1 MSTSATTTASFRDPW
16 LAREAQKV
24 VDSYLAD
31 VSSAPPQFSALPQAQ
46 RDQYIARFRAAL
58 LDDKG
63 LNDYCRKQRVRRFDQ
78 LQAALRPYKPF
89 LPHVQP
95 QALSTLLGGLLDA
108 TAATLSHADLVTGI
122 MRLLAGEKYLRR
134 AKATASQVERVDA
147 QEQGKAEKQTTTLL
161 QRLQQ
166 AERNFDKYGYA
177 RAIGRRIAAYLRAIR
192 TNTPESI
199 TRARYLWNELQGSLY
214 GWQAANGSKEIHS
227 LRKRVVPGKDKA
239 MHLFL
244 SQGYE
249 PTTGSGGIYPPAKTW
264 TEAPAVLR
272 TWNVNWQGGV
282 LTAAMWLY
290 EANNRSLSLADFLA
304 VMGAAGYADDDTL
317 TALFGQSDIPA
328 TWCVTGDNLD
338 TLTPAATF
346 TKSGNLFRHHES
358 LTKFYGAYDRKV
370 ASTLAARDAAATPAE
385 AAALEATIDPA
396 HLRVR
401 KIAAATQQLSAM
413 KSLLKN
419 VGTDW
424 NDLAAELTPRDPW
437 VPLAVLS
444 AYVSNRCQF
453 PWPVWNRLYRHP
465 DSTVHGAYSGYR
477 QNSSRS
483 PDAALGG
490 ESPGDAP
497 WFYPAHMAP
506 PQRYDYS
513 NREPGRY
520 SPERF
525 VSHYPNVG
533 ALDFPLGAY
542 DPTERRIADGQVWSD
557 RVQYKYGQGNNDYR
571 GGAQW
576 TRLTNF
582 TQIRGFTPWRL
593 EVVRLSDESGNLSGI
608 FAYRTFD
615 WYSHEVEHGED
626 YAAIRDLYKL
636 PTESEARFKDRLI
649 AHNGSCNLTPVTDD
663 EEGSWATRDERFR
676 CEGDYQNP
684 IHTLLAGD
692 SIEGTLIK
700 VPRIIPSDLFR
711 RGGGGRGKVDAK
723 GKLKLPSFGYKTPIQ
738 AAPAVEIGVS
748 PISMLFLAYINN
760 DYSIVPLG
768 ITRPF
773 FDRKILYRIMTGLSA
788 GEPARPAPPR
798 TVPIMAAWY
807 DAIDA
812 VRARII
818 HALYAE
824 PWRNADGYFSNMEP
838 PADAIEAAE
847 AATKEYTGTE
857 VEVEIKTTDPVTGAV
872 TITLEKTT
880 VQRNPGLIPRSSDAA
895 SDLFGYGN
903 YRFSLGLLTRICA
916 SKGDVVLTRDPEDNS
931 VLDQRIGTRL
941 WKAEID
947 SDVPDPLTGGVGGQ
961 VVRVAKEV
969 KGRLKQRRIEEFSSL
984 FTTDF
989 LAYLAKPTTTDGVDK
1004 RAGFRDAIED
1014 NYNRVWSG
1022 YFDASQYH
1030 KDLYDPWKQL
1040 PDPERVDRE
1049 GDPLPPALSD
1059 HVVRWGRDAIEGEA
1073 EPPAVLSAPGTTPKR
1088 LYDFQSTAAFRL
1100 DDKQGGLLAFDVG
1113 VGKTHTA
1120 MAAVGW
1126 AKQRGHV
1133 RRPMFVVPKSIKL
1146 KWWKDLRET
1155 FPDWNIAVLG
1165 LTLRPPQTVDDLS
1178 AKRRKELTTVTAAFQ
1193 TAFLAVGGYSIDAA
1207 AIAGGSPDANAAAS
1221 KAAFG
1226 WLVRGGSPSAYLP
1239 PQVTA
1244 ALSPKVAALTRSP
1257 IALSWCKD
1265 SADTLTQKMADFC
1278 NGYYDVMLTDEYDFK
1293 NIGVNEDAVVGHLL
1307 RASGSRYTI
1316 YRKAF
1321 SKAQTAP
1328 GTALRKN
1335 VVVAL
1340 SYINA
1345 EDDVSKAKFLRATL
1359 DDDVPPLVGTDNP
1372 PLWPWCPNPMQT
1384 AFPYTD
1390 AVQAYI
1396 ATALID
1402 YAGKWDAEFWRQ
1414 TARAFFAEQLQLP
1427 RSQRW
1432 TPALVAFRKLLLPPM
1447 EEEPDN
1453 EFSGDPA
1460 SWTIEPDDVPEE
1472 ESGRTPFAIELTEAL
1487 VTTLDAV
1494 GVPIPLAKG
1503 TAVKTGDTLPLVYP
1517 AVGVIPGKDYY
1528 PDGVTI
1534 PRSKGQYAQVCYH
1547 TGRLVLK
1554 PINLAPSYDPST
1566 GLLVDEGG
1574 YPDTGLPAKLTAKDA
1589 AEAMAAYIN
1598 ANPGAAITVGLG
1610 AAGVRAVPSM
1620 SPVSKGKGKNRSRL
1634 AQKWART
1641 LAPDADN
1648 PNKTGVGRDAKTVY
1662 PEVEG
1667 RGSRRRLRTLS
1678 ESRAKIPALYYAQPN
1693 PKVPPSILWDAT
1705 REQIA
1710 SGVRSLGVDCLVI
1723 DEAHGYKGLFTPMSR
1738 GGKVEYLGGGTTSTK
1753 AWVMDYFTSAVKAR
1767 GGRVMLLTATPAKQ
1781 SPLDFYNTIQYIG
1794 APGLG
1799 GDANLFSQFF
1809 IATPEQF
1816 ISRFVRIEDRVVI
1829 NAKGEARRAPA
1840 ASAFINLT
1848 REFGEVFRRYADR
1861 KTVAD
1866 VKALR
1871 GKTVTWELHGR
1882 PQYAEGGLDK
1892 RRGYQGPCFFDAA
1905 EIDPVTGKLPRVT
1918 EIEIP
1923 GFNPTLALS
1932 EGLTNPR
1939 FRIRTGEGSAD
1950 YGIGQPGDTVLRATR
1965 DYRWNAATNTGYV
1978 NVYPPVP
1985 VEARDE
1991 ESRKGED
1998 WAIYV
2003 NARVPLAP
2011 IPAKPLVNMD
2021 DYQRGLY
2028 ESYQRALSR
2037 MYLYDTKLERV
2048 EVGGTNMEITRD
2060 TIFARLSRVALH
2072 PELEIVE
2079 TKSGAE
2085 IEIEEDDS
2093 EAEEGEEVEA
2103 TPTPAVTERYTYGLA
2118 LSLDPMLDAFQ
2129 SVVNAQSMSGA
2140 LDADPDE
2147 DEADE
2152 DDESDTISKGGKKGL
2167 NGSVPVENDE
2177 YTQLANAR
2185 ARLRYNRAI
2194 NMKAGMTEEEWEDEP
2209 SILDERPVKG
2219 DPNTMIHPTNGE
2231 DMKLADAIFNDQLKD
2246 TERAKL
2252 AVKFWNSDF
2261 MHADGTN
2268 GAYFSKDAIKPFLP
2282 AKVWTGYKPPK
2293 RASRGTKR
2301 RRVGVLDGK
2310 MITAQRRVQMAEGK
2324 HVGSV
2329 DVDIPVLNAGSTVN
2343 PFSSRTLGIADRVT
2357 SQALSDERNPSMGGV
2372 TCGNLIFVD
2381 NLFFQAWLT
2390 VTICRF
2396 QATAYALDAEVA
2408 AYAKECADAGEDPKP
2423 KYLLGLINYYF
2434 AEWNPYFTVRTIL
2447 LRAFPAVN
2455 VHTDDTENLAGRP
2468 GGNDPTLDTTSRVV
2482 RYVLGKVY
2490 DGYENPTASLA
2501 DTEGRYKNARGDAA
2515 VSVPRF
2521 WGVVSGTK
2529 TAPSRS
2535 TFLAANP
2542 VVVYR
2547 QRWADAAE
2555 RICVMNAETAPATA
2569 RETLAQQFN
2578 GEYVGEEVPITDD
2591 KGNPLLD
2598 ENGNAVVR
2606 DEYEAIRAPKYDVVI
2621 ANEVAYEGID
2631 LQQRTCRIIHADTP
2645 WTPSAFIQR
2654 NGRAVRQGN
2663 LYKQVDIFVFLT
2675 QNTVDYYR
2683 IQSIERKR
2691 SWLDSALDTQRG
2703 DYPMSD
2709 DEKDLLLLA
2718 VKSCHPDD
2726 KERLGEIVKRKLRAI
2741 ENERRN
2747 RDFNGVKGKLNAA
2760 AGWRRRLAYQ
2770 TVDPVG
2776 YGAVID
2782 QSTTLLRS
2790 TLNEAETMGGKDL
2803 GGQGIY
2809 GYQYKPSYFT
2819 VCARTL
2825 NNAQGSVARPNIFP
2839 REGEPRTESPEV
2851 PLVEDALY
2859 GAWLYK
2865 EEIDILLA
2873 GDQIPYS
2880 DKYMPS
2886 YNNEPRKYRDLAGY
2900 AYTES
2905 AEGRKYAVRDPER
2918 EDDAHRPAYF
2928 VPIFW
2933 TGRVNEMD
2941 PLKGTAGGTF
2951 VGVLD
2956 FWSGFDNGPRHY
2968 SAPAPLR
2975 EPKWTTEPFSDFN
2988 SRVNA
2993 WDLQQWFP
3001 ARGEVGENIVHGAA
3015 CAVIPA
3021 TYSEVTA
3028 WAARVGMVIPSGLT
3042 ALQDRYGFRPGRLGY
3057 ASSDWIE
3064 AHGESLHFDVLRHIV
3079 GLLDRGHSGIE
3090 DTYFP
3095 FSEDGKLNVI
3105 KGSRFARQE
3114 SMAKRLV
3121 RFPLQIAGMRA
3132 LGNEPPTVAD
3142 ATTALAAA
3150 EAEYAAQKTV
3160 RVEAGKALTAA
3171 KNAIDKA
3178 EAAVIRHTAAMEAA
3192 QVALEADT
3200 APLRQAVADAIAAI
3214 PTEVTAEQAGLAAAS
3229 QEAEDSRRA
3238 VKTLEGVAGVVV
3250 PAELVAKVAVDEAA
3264 VAKAQVKLDKAL
3276 AAAQAKVD
3284 KANQRLDKASDAAN
3298 AKLDKA
3304 TVARAEAEAEGVQ
3317 ATADKAAAE
3326 ATLDTV
3332 RVTEEAAKVARDEAQ
3347 DNVVLAGAANNH
3359 LILPG
3364 RAGYTEFLT
3373 LARECQAVK
3382 NATSNAGEV
3391 TGREILEVFQTW
3403 FTGSTRKPREDWWGT
3418 PEHPSPLYE
3427 SAAALVAQETEERIG
3442 AAADA
3447 RVAQGGARKK
3457 LIVMINGPEGRVPR
3471 PGIRAGT
3478 LRPGVLIVDPDDS
3491 EASVY
3496 RVSKA
3501 TPSHNAET
3509 REIEVTIE
3517 ATFVGQWDT
3526 DPLEPAYR
3534 TDTSTFVVDANHP
3547 YGDAQGY
3554 LTDESAAWKSGVYGQ
3569 KR

>member
-1 MSTSATTTASFRDPW
+1 MSTTPATTASFRDPW
-16 LAREAQKV
+16 LAQEAKKV

-31 VSSAPPQFSALPQAQ
+31 VSTAPPQFSALPLAQ
-46 RDQYIARFRAAL
+46 RDQYIADFRAAL
-58 LDDKG
+58 LADKG
-63 LNDYCRKQRVRRFDQ
+63 LNAYCKDQRIRRFDQ
-78 LQAALRPYKPF
+78 LQAALRPYQPF

-95 QALSTLLGGLLDA
+95 PALQALLGGLLNA
-108 TAATLSHADLVTGI
+108 TAATLTHADLVTGI
-122 MRLLAGEKYLRR
+122 MRLRAGEKYLRR
-134 AKATASQVERVDA
+134 AKSAASQAERVEA
-147 QEQGKAEKQTTTLL
+147 QEQGKAAKQTTTLL

-239 MHLFL
+239 LHLFL

-249 PTTGSGGIYPPAKTW
+249 PTTGSGGIYPPAQTW

-272 TWNVNWQGGV
+272 TWNTNWQGGV
-282 LTAAMWLY
+282 LAAAMWLY
-290 EANNRSLSLADFLA
+290 EANNRALSLADFLA
-304 VMGAAGYADDDTL
+304 IMGAGGYADDDTL

-346 TKSGNLFRHHES
+346 TKSGNLFRHHAS
-358 LTKFYGAYDRKV
+358 LTKHYGAYDRKV
-370 ASTLAARDAAATPAE
+370 ASTLAARDEAATPAE

-419 VGTDW
+419 VGTEW
-424 NDLAAELTPRDPW
+424 SDLAAELTPRDPW

-465 DSTVHGAYSGYR
+465 DSTVHGAFSGHR
-477 QNSSRS
+477 QGRSRS
-483 PDAALGG
+483 PDVSLGG
-490 ESPGDAP
+490 ESPGDTP
-497 WFYPAHMAP
+497 WFYPAHLAP
-506 PQRYDYS
+506 PSRYDYS
-513 NREPGRY
+513 NREPGRFD
-520 SPERF
+520 PEQF
-525 VSHYPNVG
+525 VTSYPDQSR
-533 ALDFPLGAY
+533 LDYPLGAY
-542 DPTERRIADGQVWSD
+542 DPTERRIEGGQVWSD

-576 TRLTNF
+576 TRLTDL
-582 TQIRGFTPWRL
+582 TQVRGFTPWRL

-615 WYSHEVEHGED
+615 WYNHEVEPGED

-636 PTESEARFKDRLI
+636 PTETEARFKDRLI
-649 AHNGSCNLTPVTDD
+649 AHNGPCNLTAD
-663 EEGSWATRDERFR
+663 EEGAWATRDERFR

-692 SIEGTLIK
+692 SIEGAMIR
-700 VPRIIPSDLFR
+700 VPRIIPNDLFR
-711 RGGGGRGKVDAK
+711 RAGGGRGKVDKK

-738 AAPAVEIGVS
+738 TAPAVEIGVS

-760 DYSIVPLG
+760 DYSTVPRG

-773 FDRKILYRIMTGLSA
+773 FNRKVLYRLMTGRSA
-788 GEPARPAPPR
+788 GEPSLPSAPR
-798 TVPIMAAWY
+798 TVPIMAAHY
-807 DAIDA
+807 AAVDA

-818 HALYAE
+818 GALYDE

-838 PADAIEAAE
+838 PANAIEAAE

-857 VEVEIKTTDPVTGAV
+857 VEVEVKTIDPVTGAV
-872 TITLEKTT
+872 TTTMEQTT
-880 VQRNPGLIPRSSDAA
+880 VQRNPGLIPRNSTAA
-895 SDLFGYGN
+895 DEFFGHGN

-916 SKGDVVLTRDPEDNS
+916 SKGDVVLERDPEDNS
-931 VLDQRIGTRL
+931 IISQQIGTRL

-947 SDVPDPLTGGVGGQ
+947 VGVPDPLTGGVGGQ
-961 VVRVAKEV
+961 VVRVAREL

-984 FTTDF
+984 FVKDF
-989 LAYLAKPTTTDGVDK
+989 LAYLAKPTATDTPDK
-1004 RAGFRDAIED
+1004 RATFRAAVED
-1014 NYNRVWSG
+1014 NYNAVWSG

-1030 KDLYDPWKQL
+1030 PDLYDPWKQL

-1049 GDPLPPALSD
+1049 GDPMPPALSD
-1059 HVVRWGRDAIEGEA
+1059 HVVRWGRDAVEGEA

-1126 AKQRGHV
+1126 AKQRGHI

-1155 FPDWNIAVLG
+1155 YPDWNIAVLG
-1165 LTLRPPQTVDDLS
+1165 LTLRPPQAVGDLS
-1178 AKRRKELTTVTAAFQ
+1178 AKRRKDLTTTTAAFQ
-1193 TAFLAVGGYSIDAA
+1193 AAFLAVGGYSVDAT
-1207 AIAGGSPDANAAAS
+1207 AIAGGASDAHAAAT

-1239 PQVTA
+1239 SQVTA
-1244 ALSPKVAALTRSP
+1244 ALTPKVAALARNP

-1265 SADTLTQKMADFC
+1265 SPDTLTQKMADFC

-1307 RASGSRYTI
+1307 RASGSRYTL

-1340 SYINA
+1340 SYTHA
-1345 EDDVSKAKFLRATL
+1345 EDDVSKARFLRATL
-1359 DDDVPPLVGTDNP
+1359 DDDVPPLPGTDTP
-1372 PLWPWCPNPMQT
+1372 PLWPWCPNPMQDV
-1384 AFPYTD
+1384 FPYID

-1453 EFSGDPA
+1453 AFSGDPA

-1472 ESGRTPFAIELTEAL
+1472 ESGRAPFAVELSETLITA
-1487 VTTLDAV
+1487 LDAA
-1494 GVPIPLAKG
+1494 GVAIPLAKG
-1503 TAVKTGDTLPLVYP
+1503 TAVEAGDTLPLVYP

-1534 PRSKGQYAQVCYH
+1534 PKSKGQYAQACYY

-1554 PINLAPSYDPST
+1554 AINLAPTYDPAT
-1566 GLLVDEGG
+1566 GLMVNEGG
-1574 YPDTGLPAKLTAKDA
+1574 WPDTGLPAKLPAKDA

-1598 ANPGAAITVGLG
+1598 ANPGAAVTVGLG
-1610 AAGVRAVPSM
+1610 SAGVRVVPSM
-1620 SPVSKGKGKNRSRL
+1620 TAIKTKSKRAL

-1641 LAPDADN
+1641 LAPDADK
-1648 PNKTGVGRDAKTVY
+1648 PEKSGSGRDAKTVY
-1662 PEVEG
+1662 LEVEG

-1678 ESRAKIPALYYAQPN
+1678 ELRAKIPALYYAQPN

-1705 REQIA
+1705 REQIEA
-1710 SGVRSLGVDCLVI
+1710 GVRSLGVDCLVI

-1866 VKALR
+1866 VPALR
-1871 GKTVTWELHGR
+1871 GKTVTWLVNGHKHH
-1882 PQYAEGGLDK
+1882 AEGGLDK
-1892 RRGYQGPCFFDAA
+1892 RQGYQGPCFFDAA
-1905 EIDPVTGKLPRVT
+1905 EIDPVTGKLPHVT
-1918 EIEIP
+1918 KIEIP
-1923 GFNPTLALS
+1923 GFNPTLALH
-1932 EGLTNPR
+1932 EGLTDPR

-1965 DYRWNAATNTGYV
+1965 DYGWNAVSNTGYV

-1998 WAIYV
+1998 WAVYV
-2003 NARVPLAP
+2003 NAKVPLAP

-2021 DYQRGLY
+2021 DIQRALY

-2048 EVGGTNMEITRD
+2048 KVGGTNMEITRD
-2060 TIFARLSRVALH
+2060 TIFSRLSRVALH

-2079 TKSGAE
+2079 TKGGAE

-2093 EAEEGEEVEA
+2093 EAEEGEEIEA
-2103 TPTPAVTERYTYGLA
+2103 TPSPAVTERYTYGLA

-2129 SVVNAQSMSGA
+2129 SVVNAQSMSGS
-2140 LDADPDE
+2140 LPADPDE
-2147 DEADE
+2147 DDSGPLDAD
-2152 DDESDTISKGGKKGL
+2152 DDDDDAPRKGGKKGL

-2177 YTQLANAR
+2177 YTQLTDAR

-2194 NMKAGMTEEEWEDEP
+2194 NMKAGMTEEDWEDEP
-2209 SILDERPVKG
+2209 SVLDERPVKG
-2219 DPNTMIHPTNGE
+2219 DPATMIHPTNGE
-2231 DMKLADAIFNDQLKD
+2231 DLTLADAIFNDQLKD
-2246 TERAKL
+2246 SQRSTLARKL
-2252 AVKFWNSDF
+2252 WNIDF
-2261 MHADGTN
+2261 VHKDGTN
-2268 GAYFSKDAIKPFLP
+2268 GAYFGKDAIKPFLP

-2293 RASRGTKR
+2293 RKSRSAKR
-2301 RRVGVLDGK
+2301 RRIGVLDGK
-2310 MITAQRRVQMAEGK
+2310 MLTAQRRVQMAEGK

-2329 DVDIPVLNAGSTVN
+2329 DVDIPVLNAGVTVN

-2357 SQALSDERNPSMGGV
+2357 SQALSDERNPSMGEV

-2390 VTICRF
+2390 VTLCRF

-2408 AYAKECADAGEDPKP
+2408 AYAKACADAGENPKV
-2423 KYLLGLINYYF
+2423 KYLLNLINYYF
-2434 AEWNPYFTVRTIL
+2434 AAWNPYFTVRTIL
-2447 LRAFPAVN
+2447 LRAFPAAN
-2455 VHTDDTENLAGRP
+2455 VHTDDTDNLAGRP

-2482 RYVLGKVY
+2482 RYTLGKVY

-2501 DTEGRYKNARGDAA
+2501 DTEGRYKNARGEPD
-2515 VSVPRF
+2515 VSVPAF
-2521 WGVVSGTK
+2521 WGVVSGTRK
-2529 TAPSRS
+2529 APSRP
-2535 TFLAANP
+2535 TYLTANP

-2547 QRWADAAE
+2547 QRWAETAE
-2555 RICVMNAETAPATA
+2555 RICVMNAETAPATV

-2578 GEYVGEEVPITDD
+2578 GEYIGEEVPITDD
-2591 KGNPLLD
+2591 QGNPLLD
-2598 ENGNAVVR
+2598 DKGNAVVR

-2663 LYKQVDIFVFLT
+2663 LYKRVDIFVFLT

-2726 KERLGEIVKRKLRAI
+2726 KERLSEIVKRKLRAI

-2747 RDFNGVKGKLNAA
+2747 RDFNGVKGKLLAA

-2776 YGAVID
+2776 YKAVID
-2782 QSTTLLRS
+2782 QSTALLRS

-2803 GGQGIY
+2803 GGAGIY
-2809 GYQYKPSYFT
+2809 GYQYAPSYFT

-2839 REGEPRTESPEV
+2839 REGEPRMESPQV

-2865 EEIDILLA
+2865 EEIDLLLA
-2873 GDQIPYS
+2873 GESIPYRN
-2880 DKYMPS
+2880 DYLTS
-2886 YNNEPRKYRDLAGY
+2886 YNREPRKYTAVVQY

-2905 AEGRKYAVRDPER
+2905 VEGRKYAVRDPER
-2918 EDDAHRPAYF
+2918 ENDAHRPAYF
-2928 VPIFW
+2928 VPIYW
-2933 TGRVNEMD
+2933 VGRVNEMD
-2941 PLKGTAGGTF
+2941 PLKGTSGGTF

-2956 FWSGFDNGPRHY
+2956 FWSGFDSGPSDYGTPSPRN
-2968 SAPAPLR
+2968 A
-2975 EPKWTTEPFSDFN
+2975 PKWTTEPFNAFN
-2988 SRVNA
+2988 GRVNE
-2993 WDLQQWFP
+2993 WRLQQWFP
-3001 ARGEVGENIVHGAA
+3001 SRGTSGENEIHGAA

-3028 WAARVGMVIPSGLT
+3028 WAARVGMTIPDNLT
-3042 ALQDRYGFRPGRLGY
+3042 ALHDRHGGFQPGRLGY

-3064 AHGESLHFDVLRHIV
+3064 AHGDSLHIDVLRHIV
-3079 GLLDRGHSGIE
+3079 GLLDRKHVGV
-3090 DTYFP
+3090 DATYFP
-3095 FSEDGKLNVI
+3095 FSEDGRLNVI
-3105 KGSRFARQE
+3105 KGSRFARQK
-3114 SMAKRLV
+3114 SMTNRLV

-3132 LGNEPPTVAD
+3132 LGNEPPTVAE

-3150 EAEYAAQKTV
+3150 EAEYDVQKTA
-3160 RVEAGKALTAA
+3160 RVEAGKSLTAA

-3178 EAAVIRHTAAMEAA
+3178 EAAVIRHTAAVEAA

-3214 PTEVTAEQAGLAAAS
+3214 PTEVAAERAGLTEAEQG
-3229 QEAEDSRRA
+3229 AEDSRRA
-3238 VKTLEGVAGVVV
+3238 VKTLESVPGVEV
-3250 PAELVAKVAVDEAA
+3250 PAELVTKATVDEAA
-3264 VAKAQVKLDKAL
+3264 VVKAQAKLDKAE

-3284 KANQRLDKASDAAN
+3284 KANKRLDKASDAAN
-3298 AKLDKA
+3298 ARLDKA
-3304 TVARAEAEAEGVQ
+3304 TLARVTAEADGVQ
-3317 ATADKAAAE
+3317 AVADKAAAE
-3326 ATLDTV
+3326 AALDAGK
-3332 RVTEEAAKVARDEAQ
+3332 VTEEAAKVARDEAG
-3347 DNVVLAGAANNH
+3347 DNVALAGAVNNH

-3364 RAGYTEFLT
+3364 RAGYKEFLA
-3373 LARECQAVK
+3373 LARQSQAVK
-3382 NATSNAGEV
+3382 NTSSRAGEV
-3391 TGREILEVFQTW
+3391 TAREILEVFQTW

-3427 SAAALVAQETEERIG
+3427 SAAALTAQETEERIG

-3457 LIVMINGPEGRVPR
+3457 RTVMINGPDGRVPR
-3471 PGIRAGT
+3471 PETRAGM
-3478 LRPGVLIVDPDDS
+3478 LRPGSLIVDPDDA

-3496 RVSKA
+3496 RVTNA
-3501 TPSHNAET
+3501 TPSKNAET
-3509 REIEVTIE
+3509 DEIEVTIV

-3526 DPLEPAYR
+3526 DPLAPEYR
-3534 TDTSTFVVDANHP
+3534 TDESTFVVDANTP

-3554 LTDESAAWKSGVYGQ
+3554 LTDQSAAWKSGVYGQ